1 MSGSLAGMP
10 PAPMPPSLAG
20 GGAPGGPPGGG
31 AAPMMPSRPNLGPVT
46 QSSPN
51 AGNASAA
58 MLDIKNALNL
68 LQKALP
74 NLPMGD
80 ELHGTVLQCVTKL
93 SKAASSIPDQPG
105 LQSQSLMQMMRS
117 MGANPMQA
125 ALSKMLPQPGAG
137 PAMPGQPG

>member
-10 PAPMPPSLAG
+10 PAPMPPSLMGGG
-20 GGAPGGPPGGG
+20 GGAPGGPTPAMG
-31 AAPMMPSRPNLGPVT
+31 SRPNLGPVT
-46 QSSPN
+46 QQSSNP
-51 AGNASAA
+51 GNASAA

-93 SKAASSIPDQPG
+93 SKAASSIPEQPG
-105 LQSQSLMQMMRS
+105 LQAQSLMQMMRS
-117 MGANPMQA
+117 MGQNPMQA
-125 ALSKMLPQPGAG
+125 ALSKMLPQPGQG